1 MALQKDAERMRKQGN
16 SIAATS
22 AFFTVIIK
30 NRRDIMKGRKSGC
43 PVNIRNWIIEIQDK
57 ADNSWLRI
65 YGLTSLT
72 RNIESETGDGSSTTD
87 VWKEP
92 YITKRGGK
100 AKLEGKPV
108 VEAATG
114 ERDQGQEMLDS
125 YAELSGCDADATLR
139 FTDPYGHAF
148 MADYVITNS
157 EQSADEDGE
166 KVSWDLEQVGEAEPL
181 PYVHIT
187 SVTLQDNGEA
197 ITNDALSMTV
207 GSAAKILALAFTPEN
222 ASNKRYKV
230 ANSRKSVA
238 IISNITEAG
247 FTVTAV
253 AAGTTNIT
261 VTTIEG
267 NKTYTLAVTVTA
279 GT

>member
-1 MALQKDAERMRKQGN
+1 M
-16 SIAATS
+16 S
-22 AFFTVIIK
+22 
-30 NRRDIMKGRKSGC
+30 KGRKRGC
-43 PVNIRNWIIEIQDK
+43 PVNIRNWIVEIQDK
-57 ADNSWLRI
+57 ADDSWLRI

-72 RNIESETGDGSSTTD
+72 LNIESESDDGSSATD

-114 ERDQGQEMLDS
+114 EKDQGQEMLDS
-125 YAELSGCDADATLR
+125 YAELSGCDADAALR
-139 FTDPYGHAF
+139 FTDPYGHSF
-148 MADYVITNS
+148 MADYIITNS
-157 EQSADEDGE
+157 EKSADEDGE
-166 KVSWDLEQVGEAEPL
+166 KVNWDLEQVGEAEPL
-181 PYVHIT
+181 PYVHIV
-187 SVTLQDNGEA
+187 SVALNDGNSA
-197 ITNDALSMTV
+197 IANNALSLAV
-207 GSAAKILALAFTPEN
+207 GSAAKILTLAFTPEN
-222 ASNKRYKV
+222 ASNKRFKV
-230 ANSRKSVA
+230 ANSKKSVA
-238 IISNITEAG
+238 TISNITENG

-279 GT
+279 GE